1 MFRRDF
7 IPAHVRD
14 CPNARQT
21 MTTPSCRI
29 RTMSGRANA
38 SHCIMNQGTVWPWLL
53 GAFVDAWV
61 SIHKHTPAALHQ
73 TRREFLQPLLEH
85 LENAGLGH
93 ISEIADAEAPHTP
106 CGCPW
111 QAWLVG
117 EALWLDQVVL
127 TERAQPVSEM
137 RRRTSA
143 AVRTIVP
150 KASIASKPKSVVQPR
165 STRPFVVA
173 AAGMSS
179 GNGDR
184 RDMLQR
190 ITR

>member
-1 MFRRDF
+1 
-7 IPAHVRD
+7 
-14 CPNARQT
+14 
-21 MTTPSCRI
+21 
-29 RTMSGRANA
+29 MSGRANA

-93 ISEIADAEAPHTP
+93 ISEIANAEAPHTP

-117 EALWLDQVVL
+117 
-127 TERAQPVSEM
+127 
-137 RRRTSA
+137 
-143 AVRTIVP
+143 
-150 KASIASKPKSVVQPR
+150 
-165 STRPFVVA
+165 
-173 AAGMSS
+173 
-179 GNGDR
+179 
-184 RDMLQR
+184 
-190 ITR
+190 